1 MANTNNR
8 AWLSTSIVDL
18 MRIEADDLNSGEI
31 LDDENCYCGDSW
43 PAPPAK
49 TMLGPV
55 PRMISFAQLA
65 YQLSQNLHELASLS
79 GVELGPAGVV
89 LSTLPDLSHYDDDA
103 ADSMSFCLDGKT
115 YTAFDDAPSYVFAPG
130 REMSFLV
137 VRDGNHCSSQF
148 EPVALSPCFCGTP
161 GHWFEGDDEPRFSPR
176 EPQAAAAR
184 VFELCLPGSN
194 NIALAIGTRSDD
206 WDPCFVHFYVSEVID
221 RARSLGLAL
230 AEQLDATLPPAV
242 PTSIGP
248 AKRRL

>member
-1 MANTNNR
+1 MANTHNR

-18 MRIEADDLNSGEI
+18 MRIEADDLNYGEI
-31 LDDENCYCGDSW
+31 PEDDNCYCGDSW
-43 PAPPAK
+43 PPSPVK
-49 TMLGPV
+49 EMLGPM
-55 PRMISFAQLA
+55 PRLITFAQLA
-65 YQLSQNLHELASLS
+65 YMLSQNAYGLVSLS

-137 VRDGNHCSSQF
+137 VRDGNHCPTQF
-148 EPVALSPCFCGTP
+148 EPVALSPRFCGTP
-161 GHWFEGDDEPRFSPR
+161 GHWFEGDDEPRFSPH
-176 EPQAAAAR
+176 EPEAADAR

-194 NIALAIGTRSDD
+194 DVALAVGTRSDD
-206 WDPCFVHFYVSEVID
+206 WDLCFVHFYVSTVIE

-230 AEQLDATLPPAV
+230 AEQLDATLPPVV
-242 PTSIGP
+242 PANIGP